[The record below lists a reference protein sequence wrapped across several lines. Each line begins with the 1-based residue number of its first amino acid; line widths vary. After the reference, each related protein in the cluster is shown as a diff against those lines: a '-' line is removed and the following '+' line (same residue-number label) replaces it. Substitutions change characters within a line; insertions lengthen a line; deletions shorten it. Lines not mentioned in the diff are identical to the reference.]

1 MYKHIS
7 TYTHSY
13 LFDLCDVYTQ
23 GHLIATPGN
32 QNIKILETKSMK
44 FRQTESMSHHFAV
57 NVCAFNHHLEKAESA
72 HYILA
77 SGDIKGSISIW
88 DITYHD
94 KQFEFSKVDSIQCQE
109 GVCNLV
115 WKNAN
120 ELYVSSM
127 TANIYKYRFEAV
139 VDENVNTSNQTI
151 VDKVSTMDIDNE
163 EKEVEKE
170 IKTAQDTKSDSDD
183 DFDIDMDA
191 DVDNDG
197 GASPTKKVLKR
208 SFVGS
213 DEDTSPKEALKKLKN
228 NLQADVK

>member
-13 LFDLCDVYTQ
+13 LFRLYDTYTQ
-23 GHLIATPGN
+23 GQLIAIPGN

-57 NVCAFNHHLEKAESA
+57 NVCAFNRHLEKAESA

-88 DITYHD
+88 DITYND

-127 TANIYKYRFEAV
+127 NANIYKYRFEAV

-151 VDKVSTMDIDNE
+151 EVSTMDIDNE

-170 IKTAQDTKSDSDD
+170 TKTAPDAKSDSDD

-191 DVDNDG
+191 DIDNDG
-197 GASPTKKVLKR
+197 GVSPTKKVLKR
-208 SFVGS
+208 SFVDS
-213 DEDTSPKEALKKLKN
+213 DEDTSPKEAQKKPKN
-228 NLQADVK
+228 NLQADVE